1 MHKKVTVKANA
12 KINLILDITGTLKNG
27 YHSIYTIMQSVD
39 LYDTVTVS
47 LNETGEIK
55 VLCDK
60 PIPCDERNTA
70 YKAAQVFF
78 NKTGIKSGAQIEIEK
93 RIPVSAGLAGG
104 SADAAAVLAVL
115 NILTKKNLSSQE
127 LSLIGAEI
135 GADVPFCLVGGT
147 ALCQDIGSVISVLP
161 DLPQCYIV
169 LAKPEEAVSTKQAY
183 SEFDAA
189 TWIRRPK
196 NELMLN
202 AVLRRDLK
210 DISAYCANVFEQVID
225 IPKRVDIKYVMSE
238 AGALASCMSGSG
250 STVFGIFDNK
260 EAAESCEFLLKL
272 IVPDV
277 FITTPQKNGIVFE

>member
-1 MHKKVTVKANA
+1 MRKEMTVKANA

-47 LNETGEIK
+47 LNETGNIK
-55 VLCDK
+55 LLCDK

-70 YKAAQVFF
+70 YKAAQIFF
-78 NKTGIKSGAQIEIEK
+78 NKTGIKNGADIKIEK

-115 NILTKKNLSSQE
+115 NKLTGKNLSAAE
-127 LSLIGAEI
+127 LCGIGAEI

-161 DLPQCYIV
+161 DLPSCFIV
-169 LAKPEEAVSTKQAY
+169 LAKPPQGVSTKQAY
-183 SEFDAA
+183 REYDAA
-189 TWIRRPK
+189 PWIRRPK

-202 AVLRRDLK
+202 AVVRQDLP
-210 DISAYCANVFEQVID
+210 DIASYCANVFEQVID
-225 IPKRVDIKYVMSE
+225 IPKRVDIKYIMSE
-238 AGALASCMSGSG
+238 RGALASCMSGSG
-250 STVFGIFDNK
+250 STVFGIFHNK
-260 EAAESCEFLLKL
+260 DDAEKCGFLLKL
-272 IVPDV
+272 IVPDI
-277 FITTPQKNGIVFE
+277 FITTPQKSGIVFE